1 MSGRRLRE
9 AIKEVRNDTTSTLH
23 MKTVIITESLQ
34 VTSLCCYRVIDT
46 VLLLLCYNCVVTVSQ
61 ELESQGTLKD
71 MEVVIAGLSNV
82 YTHYIT
88 TYEEY
93 QVHIC

>member
-1 MSGRRLRE
+1 M
-9 AIKEVRNDTTSTLH
+9 
-23 MKTVIITESLQ
+23 
-34 VTSLCCYRVIDT
+34 CCYCV
-46 VLLLLCYNCVVTVSQ
+46 VVTVSQ
-61 ELESQGTLKD
+61 ELESEGTLKD

-93 QVHIC
+93 QVHICWTLWDL